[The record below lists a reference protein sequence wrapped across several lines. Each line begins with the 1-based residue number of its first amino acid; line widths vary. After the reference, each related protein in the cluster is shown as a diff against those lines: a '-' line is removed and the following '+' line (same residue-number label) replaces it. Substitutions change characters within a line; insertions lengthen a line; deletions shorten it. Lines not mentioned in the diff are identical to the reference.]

1 MTILKIEDLNKIYGK
16 NENELHVLK
25 NINLNIEEN
34 KFIAVVG
41 ASGSGK
47 STLLNCMAG
56 LDKPTDGKVYYNNE
70 EISNMTDGKLANIR
84 INNFGFVFQNFN
96 LIPVV
101 NVYEN
106 IIMPSLL
113 ENKKVDERY
122 LEELLERLQIKDKI
136 KKFPNELSG
145 GQQQRVAI
153 ARALI
158 NKPKIIFADE
168 PTGNLDTKSTEEVM
182 SILRECVNDYNQTLI
197 MITHND
203 MIAREADIC
212 IKIQDGT
219 IMN

>member
-1 MTILKIEDLNKIYGK
+1 MTILKIENLNKVYGK

-56 LDKPTDGKVYYNNE
+56 LDKPTDGKIYYNNE
-70 EISNMTDGKLANIR
+70 EISNMPDGKLADIR

-113 ENKKVDERY
+113 ENRKVDKKY
-122 LEELLERLQIKDKI
+122 LEKLLERLQIKDKI

-158 NKPKIIFADE
+158 NNPKIIFADE

-203 MIAREADIC
+203 TIAREADIC
-212 IKIQDGT
+212 IKIQDGA
-219 IMN
+219 IVN

>member
-1 MTILKIEDLNKIYGK
+1 MTILKIENLNKIYGK
-16 NENELHVLK
+16 KENKLHVLK
-25 NINLNIEEN
+25 NINLDIEEN
-34 KFIAVVG
+34 KFITVVG

-56 LDKPTDGKVYYNNE
+56 LDKPTDGNIYYNNE
-70 EISNMTDGKLANIR
+70 EISNMPDGKLADIR

-106 IIMPSLL
+106 ITMPSLL
-113 ENKKVDERY
+113 ENRKIDEKY
-122 LEELLERLQIKDKI
+122 LEELLDRLQIKDKI

-182 SILRECVNDYNQTLI
+182 NILRECVNDYNQTLI
-197 MITHND
+197 MITHNEN
-203 MIAREADIC
+203 IAKEADIC
-212 IKIQDGT
+212 IKIKDGQVL
-219 IMN
+219 N

>member
-25 NINLNIEEN
+25 KINLNIEEN

-168 PTGNLDTKSTEEVM
+168 PTGNLDTKSTEKVM
-182 SILRECVNDYNQTLI
+182 TILRECVNDYNQTLI

-212 IKIQDGT
+212 IKIKDGT

>member
-1 MTILKIEDLNKIYGK
+1 MTILKIEKLNKVYGK

-56 LDKPTDGKVYYNNE
+56 LDKPTDGKVYYNNK
-70 EISNMTDGKLANIR
+70 EISNMPDGKLADIR
-84 INNFGFVFQNFN
+84 INNFGFIFQNFN

-113 ENKKVDERY
+113 ENKKVDEKY
-122 LEELLERLQIKDKI
+122 LEELLERLKIKDKI

-182 SILRECVNDYNQTLI
+182 SILKECVNDYNQTLI

-203 MIAREADIC
+203 MIAKEADIC

>member
-168 PTGNLDTKSTEEVM
+168 PTGNLDTKSTEKVM

-212 IKIQDGT
+212 IKIKDGT

>member
-1 MTILKIEDLNKIYGK
+1 MTILKIENLNKIYGK
-16 NENELHVLK
+16 KENKLHVLK
-25 NINLNIEEN
+25 NINLDIEEN
-34 KFIAVVG
+34 KFITVVG

-56 LDKPTDGKVYYNNE
+56 LDKPTDGNIYYNNE
-70 EISNMTDGKLANIR
+70 EISNMPDGKLADIR
-84 INNFGFVFQNFN
+84 IKNFGFVFQNFN

-106 IIMPSLL
+106 ITMPSLL
-113 ENKKVDERY
+113 ENRKIDEKY
-122 LEELLERLQIKDKI
+122 LEELLDRLQIKDKI

-182 SILRECVNDYNQTLI
+182 NILRECVNDYNQTLI
-197 MITHND
+197 MITHNEN
-203 MIAREADIC
+203 IAKEADIC
-212 IKIQDGT
+212 IKIKDGQVLS
-219 IMN
+219 

>member
-1 MTILKIEDLNKIYGK
+1 MTILKVENLNKVYGK

-25 NINLNIEEN
+25 SINLNIEEN

-56 LDKPTDGKVYYNNE
+56 LDKPTDGKIYYNNE
-70 EISNMTDGKLANIR
+70 EISNMPDGKLADIR

-101 NVYEN
+101 NVYDN

-113 ENKKVDERY
+113 ENKKIDKNY
-122 LEELLERLQIKDKI
+122 LEKLLERLQIKDKI

-168 PTGNLDTKSTEEVM
+168 PTGNLDTKSTKEVM

>member
-1 MTILKIEDLNKIYGK
+1 MTILKIENLNKVYGK

-56 LDKPTDGKVYYNNE
+56 LDKPTDGKIYYNNE
-70 EISNMTDGKLANIR
+70 EISNMPDGKLADIR

-113 ENKKVDERY
+113 KNRKVDKKY
-122 LEELLERLQIKDKI
+122 LEKLLEKLQIKDKI

-158 NKPKIIFADE
+158 NNPKIIFADE

-203 MIAREADIC
+203 TIAREADIC
-212 IKIQDGT
+212 IKIQDGA
-219 IMN
+219 IVN

>member
-1 MTILKIEDLNKIYGK
+1 MMILKIENLNKIYGK
-16 NENELHVLK
+16 NENKLHVLK

-34 KFIAVVG
+34 KFTAVVG

-70 EISNMTDGKLANIR
+70 EISNMPDGKLADIR

-96 LIPVV
+96 LIPVI

-113 ENKKVDERY
+113 ENRKVDKKY
-122 LEELLERLQIKDKI
+122 LEKLLERLQIKDKI

-219 IMN
+219 IMD

>member
-1 MTILKIEDLNKIYGK
+1 MTILKVENLNKVYGK

-70 EISNMTDGKLANIR
+70 EISNMTDGKLADIR

-113 ENKKVDERY
+113 ENRKIDKKY
-122 LEELLERLQIKDKI
+122 LEKLLERLQIKDKI

-203 MIAREADIC
+203 IIAREADIC

-219 IMN
+219 IMD

>member
-1 MTILKIEDLNKIYGK
+1 MTILKIENLNKVYGK

-70 EISNMTDGKLANIR
+70 EISNMPDGKLADIR

-113 ENKKVDERY
+113 ENRKVDKKY
-122 LEELLERLQIKDKI
+122 LEKLLERLEIKDKI

-168 PTGNLDTKSTEEVM
+168 PTGNLDTKSTDEVM

-203 MIAREADIC
+203 MIAREADVC

-219 IMN
+219 IMD

>member
-1 MTILKIEDLNKIYGK
+1 MTILKVENLNKVYGK

-25 NINLNIEEN
+25 NINLKIEEN

-70 EISNMTDGKLANIR
+70 EISNMPDGKLADIR

-113 ENKKVDERY
+113 ENRKVDKKY
-122 LEELLERLQIKDKI
+122 LEKLLERLEIKDKI

-168 PTGNLDTKSTEEVM
+168 PTGNLDTKSTDEVM

-203 MIAREADIC
+203 MIAREADVC

-219 IMN
+219 IMD

>member
-1 MTILKIEDLNKIYGK
+1 MTILRIEDLNKIYGK
-16 NENELHVLK
+16 NENKLHVLK
-25 NINLNIEEN
+25 KINLNIEEN

-197 MITHND
+197 IITHND

>member
-168 PTGNLDTKSTEEVM
+168 PTGNLDTKSTEKVM
-182 SILRECVNDYNQTLI
+182 TILRECVNDYNQTLI

-212 IKIQDGT
+212 IKIKDGT

>member
-1 MTILKIEDLNKIYGK
+1 MILKIENLNKIYGK
-16 NENELHVLK
+16 NENKLHVLK

-34 KFIAVVG
+34 KFTAVVG

-70 EISNMTDGKLANIR
+70 EISNMPDGKLADIR

-96 LIPVV
+96 LIPVI

-113 ENKKVDERY
+113 ENRKVDKKY
-122 LEELLERLQIKDKI
+122 LEKLLERLQIKDKI

-219 IMN
+219 IMD

>member
-1 MTILKIEDLNKIYGK
+1 MSMLKIENLNKVYGK
-16 NENELHVLK
+16 KESELHVLK
-25 NINLNIEEN
+25 NINLDIQEN
-34 KFIAVVG
+34 KFIAIVG

-56 LDKPTDGKVYYNNE
+56 LDKPTSGCVYYNNE
-70 EISNMTDGKLANIR
+70 NISTMSDGKLSDLR
-84 INNFGFVFQNFN
+84 INNFGFIFQDFN

-106 IIMPSLL
+106 IVMPSLL
-113 ENKKVDERY
+113 DNKKVDKKY
-122 LEELLERLQIKDKI
+122 LDELLDRLEIKDKI
-136 KKFPNELSG
+136 NKFPNQLSG

-168 PTGNLDTKSTEEVM
+168 PTGNLDTKTTEEVM
-182 SILRECVNDYNQTLI
+182 KILRECVKFYNQTLI

-203 MIAREADIC
+203 VISKEADIC
-212 IKIQDGT
+212 IKIQDGE
-219 IMN
+219 ILS

>member
-25 NINLNIEEN
+25 NITLNIEEN

-168 PTGNLDTKSTEEVM
+168 PTGNLDTKSTEKVM

-197 MITHND
+197 MITHNE

-212 IKIQDGT
+212 IKIKDGT

>member
-1 MTILKIEDLNKIYGK
+1 MTILKVENLNKVYGK

-25 NINLNIEEN
+25 SINLNIEEN

-56 LDKPTDGKVYYNNE
+56 LDKPTDGKIYYNNE
-70 EISNMTDGKLANIR
+70 EISNMPDGKLADIR

-96 LIPVV
+96 LVPVV
-101 NVYEN
+101 NVYDN

-113 ENKKVDERY
+113 ENKKIDKNY
-122 LEELLERLQIKDKI
+122 LEKLLERLQIKDKI

-168 PTGNLDTKSTEEVM
+168 PTGNLDTKSTKEVM

-203 MIAREADIC
+203 MIAKEADIC